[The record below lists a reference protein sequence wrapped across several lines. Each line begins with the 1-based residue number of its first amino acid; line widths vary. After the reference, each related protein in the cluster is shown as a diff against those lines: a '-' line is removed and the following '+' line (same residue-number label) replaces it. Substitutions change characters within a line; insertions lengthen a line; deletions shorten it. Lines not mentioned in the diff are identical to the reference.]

1 MSKEGKLE
9 YSKRI
14 QFMPRI
20 ENHNVLESF
29 QKRYL
34 ALDTSYR
41 RKTMSDKETVHKY
54 VDEITKKF
62 DALERR
68 R

>member
-1 MSKEGKLE
+1 
-9 YSKRI
+9 
-14 QFMPRI
+14 MPRI

-34 ALDTSYR
+34 ALDTSYI

-62 DALERR
+62 DELERR